1 MHYYDIYPQIVPAD
15 RVSEIRIHPRFSHAA
30 IPTGD
35 SWCLEMRHAPF
46 GGVTEKRIL
55 PAYVWADRDGVPL
68 EWHLEESGDLVVRA
82 YFAGEQEHNLELFI
96 TRDDNPDYFKNQ
108 SFKIYSLRPDWYGLR
123 PFKIDSHMH
132 TTGSDGREDCR
143 YVVSRCRE
151 KGFDAVAVTD
161 HRRYEPSLEAAAA
174 WKELVPDF
182 NIIPGEEVHA
192 PDNPVHIV
200 NFGGRSSVNDLYR
213 ADEPGYRREV
223 MKIAST
229 LGSGVPEEIRFAVAS
244 CRWVFDR
251 IRETGGLA
259 VFCHPYW
266 TMSRIVLPE
275 PLIDAVFADRK
286 FDAAELIGGFYL
298 EQSEANNFQAV
309 RCLEE
314 RERGPR
320 FPVLAVSDSHGT
332 ERFPVNRPNI
342 ANFCGVSATESADAE
357 LFNWYY
363 SVVLAEGS
371 STDELIA
378 GIKRDLSA
386 AVEYPQGARPHI
398 FGDFRLVKYVS
409 FLLREYFPVH
419 DPLCRDQGLAML
431 DHLAGDSSAAARLA
445 LLQGRVSR
453 RREAFFGGTPSGRR
467 DG

>member
-30 IPTGD
+30 IPRGGT
-35 SWCLEMRHAPF
+35 WRLEMRHAPG
-46 GGVTEKRIL
+46 GGVTEKGIL

-68 EWHLEESGDLVVRA
+68 EWHLEESGDLIVRG

-96 TRDDNPDYFKNQ
+96 TLDDNPDYFKNQ
-108 SFKIYSLRPDWYGLR
+108 SFKIYSLRPDWFALR
-123 PFKIDSHMH
+123 PFKIDSHLH
-132 TTGSDGREDCR
+132 TKGSDGKEECR
-143 YVVSRCRE
+143 YVVSRYRE

-161 HRRYEPSLEAAAA
+161 HRRYEPSLEAIAA

-200 NFGGRSSVNDLYR
+200 NFGGRSSVNALYR
-213 ADEPGYRREV
+213 ADEPRYRREV
-223 MKIAST
+223 EAISKVLSPD
-229 LGSGVPEEIRFAVAS
+229 VPESIRFAVAS

-251 IRETGGLA
+251 IREAGGLA

-266 TMSRIVLPE
+266 IMSRIVLPE

-286 FDAAELIGGFYL
+286 FDATELIGGFYL
-298 EQSEANNFQAV
+298 EQSEANNFQAI

-314 RERGPR
+314 RGRGPS
-320 FPVLAVSDSHGT
+320 FPVLAASDSHGT
-332 ERFPVNRPNI
+332 DMFPVNRPNI
-342 ANFCGVSATESADAE
+342 ANFCGVSTSESADAE

-371 STDELIA
+371 STEQLISA
-378 GIKRDLSA
+378 IKKDRSA
-386 AVEYPQGARPHI
+386 AVEYPRGARPHI
-398 FGDFRLVKYVS
+398 FADFRLVKYVS

-419 DPLCRDQGLAML
+419 DALCRDQGLAMI
-431 DHLAGDSSAAARLA
+431 DHLAGDASAAERLK
-445 LLQGRVSR
+445 LLNGRVAR
-453 RREAFFGGTPSGRR
+453 RREQFYRA
-467 DG
+467 D